1 MSAAALLCLLLA
13 SPTPAVPAAAPVEAV
28 AEVVASE
35 ADQARARA
43 LHDEG
48 MALYEAEDWAAATE
62 RFAAAYALDPAPALL
77 YNLARAAE
85 ESGDADAALGHYR
98 TYLDTFADA
107 ADRPEVERRL
117 RILDAVVRNARR
129 GAIALVELPPGAR
142 VLINEKPA
150 GEPDDE
156 GNWRRDPGTYALK
169 VESEQGSYTTQIE
182 VKAGETTTVSWA
194 TPGEE
199 DGTLAIAGWS
209 TAGTGALIIA
219 TGFLFW
225 AEAHD
230 AADTWNDS
238 VARIAGGDTTPTAVA
253 RKRQAEEDV
262 ATHGDRAVVLWSVGG
277 LALATGAGLLIYEA
291 MTEAPAPSAS
301 LVVLPQGIGVSG
313 RF

>member
-1 MSAAALLCLLLA
+1 MSAAALLCLFLA
-13 SPTPAVPAAAPVEAV
+13 SPVAAVPPEEVPPAP
-28 AEVVASE
+28 ASTE
-35 ADQARARA
+35 ADRARARA

-48 MALYEAEDWAAATE
+48 MAFYEAEDWASATE

-98 TYLDTFADA
+98 TYLDTFAEA
-107 ADRPEVERRL
+107 PDRGEVERRL

-150 GEPDDE
+150 GEPDDA

-169 VESEQGSYTTQIE
+169 VESDQGSYTTQIE
-182 VKAGETTTVSWA
+182 VRTGETTTVSWA
-194 TPGEE
+194 APGEE

-209 TAGTGALIIA
+209 TAGTGALVIA

-230 AADTWNDS
+230 AADTWNAS
-238 VARIAGGDTTPTAVA
+238 VARIAGGDTTPSAVA

-262 ATHGDRAVVLWSVGG
+262 ANHSDRAVVLWSVGG

-291 MTEAPAPSAS
+291 MTEAPAPTAS